1 MRKVRFFAL
10 MMTLPLL
17 TGCGGGKNEALEQA
31 LAIRAQRLEQKP
43 YAAEIDLTADYG
55 QRVYDFTVAA
65 SGNEE
70 GLTLTLTAP
79 ESVAGI
85 TARLEK
91 DAALLEYDGVMVE
104 TGPLNEEGL
113 TPISAVPALL
123 ECLRSGYIAA
133 CGYTDQGLL
142 RLDCSDPEGQ
152 PGSGTE
158 YLLLLDPATGS
169 LLRGEISRDGVRCIT
184 ATFSEKEF

>member
-1 MRKVRFFAL
+1 MRKGYFFAL

-31 LAIRAQRLEQKP
+31 LAIRAQRLGQTQ
-43 YAAEIDLTADYG
+43 YTADILLTADYG
-55 QRVYDFTVAA
+55 QRVYDFALEAA
-65 SGNEE
+65 GTEE

-79 ESVAGI
+79 ELIAGI
-85 TARLEK
+85 TAHLEP
-91 DAALLEYDGVMVE
+91 DAAHLEYDGVMVE

-133 CGYTDQGLL
+133 CGYTDEGLL
-142 RLDCSDPEGQ
+142 RLDCGDPEGT
-152 PGSGTE
+152 PGTGTE
-158 YLLLLDPATGS
+158 YVLVLDPATGS
-169 LLRGEISRDGVRCIT
+169 LLRGEILQDGFRCIT
-184 ATFSEKEF
+184 STFSEKEF